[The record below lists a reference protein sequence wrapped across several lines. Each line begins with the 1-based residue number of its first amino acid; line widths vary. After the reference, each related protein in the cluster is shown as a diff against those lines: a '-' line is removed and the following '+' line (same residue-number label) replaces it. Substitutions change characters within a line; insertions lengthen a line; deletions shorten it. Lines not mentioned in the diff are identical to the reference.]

1 MCNKQKINNI
11 KNLKI
16 MKKTSILASLLLA
29 VSTSF
34 AQVEVNKTTGNMAI
48 GAVPSAK
55 YKLFIKNKV
64 ASTDSVVGLYSTVEN
79 TASSSPVIGAYFEN
93 TSNTNSMTYGMI
105 VKNTAKNT
113 MYGVRAETTQN
124 GSSGSVYGFSSHTIN
139 NNAGYM
145 SGGRVFG
152 IALTST
158 GNTTSGGD
166 VYGVHTTN
174 TNKSTASS
182 VYGVYAT
189 AQSTQTA
196 PSVYGIYSSVAG
208 GNDNYRYSGYFT
220 GGKVVINSDLI
231 VNQKL
236 FVSGAQITSDERLK
250 SDIKPL
256 TKEIDKLY
264 QLQGKSYKKAAIVID
279 APDSLSIALRAE
291 NKQAIVKDVA
301 EFGYLAQELKEVFP
315 ELVSMDSTTGYYAVN
330 YIGLIPVIVE
340 ALKDQQVQIREQQK
354 MIEALQKEKNNTLK
368 SAEIEESEAIQ
379 NMYLSD
385 NANVETLK
393 LYQNAPNP
401 FNERTTVKCYVP
413 QQIQKVQLC
422 VYNMQGVQVQCITI
436 VERGNVSI
444 EIEAGA
450 LSAGVYSY
458 VLLGD
463 GAASET
469 KQMILTK

>member
-1 MCNKQKINNI
+1 
-11 KNLKI
+11 